1 MRRPAALIS
10 VCFCAGMLGALIGIA
25 AAWSW
30 ELLGL
35 SDLGAYTLRPLL
47 APVGPYPR
55 LIWGG
60 LWGVL
65 YFFTIGSARTRKH
78 WIQKGLLISLL
89 PTLYYLV
96 FFLPEQLS
104 SGQELSFIAPVIVI
118 ILNLIWGVFTGL
130 FARLLWGR
138 N

>member
-10 VCFCAGMLGALIGIA
+10 VCFCAGMLGALITVA
-25 AAWSW
+25 AVSVW

-35 SDLGAYTLRPLL
+35 PDLGAYTLRPLL
-47 APVGPYPR
+47 APAGLYPR

-96 FFLPEQLS
+96 FSLPEQLG
-104 SGQELSFIAPVIVI
+104 SGLELSFIAPVIVI
-118 ILNLIWGVFTGL
+118 VLNLFWGIFTGL